1 MDYCKSKIVRDGDM
15 YTIFGKGGKW
25 SIAGVCSAYDSQVL
39 PGVFEV
45 GSYIVSVDFYHVAG
59 DGNRGYPG
67 VMYNTKDLDNF
78 DYIFF
83 RYYYLV
89 INNNE

>member
-1 MDYCKSKIVRDGDM
+1 M
-15 YTIFGKGGKW
+15 YTISGKGGKW
-25 SIAGVCSAYDSQVL
+25 SSAGVCSAYDSQLL
-39 PGVFEV
+39 PGVVEV

-59 DGNRGYPG
+59 DSDRGYPG
-67 VMYNTKDLDNF
+67 VMYNAKDLDNF

-83 RYYYLV
+83 RYYHLV